1 MKRYTYFTFI
11 ILTPLLG
18 LLIVTINS
26 GQTMSPSTTH
36 KMVDAIRGCNQGPL
50 NSPTTQIENLD
61 RYADDWGIYCE
72 GSPVG
77 SLNNVNA
84 PSLDSESLRCA
95 LLGGTPYSN
104 IHCYRN
110 LLAEPLASKFV
121 LTVPFWFSPT
131 TTFNNQGGPSVIQA
145 LEFTMNKWHQG
156 QRYEF
161 ALQWQNV
168 GTGAPQWR
176 YWDPHQTPDQW
187 LSLNITATTMVELA
201 GLQWHTLV
209 LTGAI
214 WEDQVVYQTFCLDAQ
229 NPPNPDDPNCYV
241 LDITVAPWNTP
252 GEPDQLAVAIQLDG
266 NFDETP
272 YDLFVDQVS
281 FLRSPNQIFQPL
293 VIK

>member
-1 MKRYTYFTFI
+1 MKRYAYFTFI
-11 ILTPLLG
+11 IFTPLFGWL
-18 LLIVTINS
+18 VMTANAS
-26 GQTMSPSTTH
+26 RAMSYSSAQD
-36 KMVDAIRGCNQGPL
+36 KAVVRGCNQGPL
-50 NSPTTQIENLD
+50 NSPTSQIENLD
-61 RYADDWGIYCE
+61 HAAADWGIYCE

-77 SLNNVNA
+77 SLSNVSF
-84 PSLDSESLRCA
+84 PSLDGESLRCA
-95 LLGGTPYSN
+95 LLGGVPYSN

-110 LLAEPLASKFV
+110 LLAEPLVSEFV

-145 LEFTMNKWHQG
+145 LEFTMNKWHQD

-176 YWDPHQTPDQW
+176 YWDPHQSPDQW

-209 LTGAI
+209 LTGEI
-214 WEDQVVYQTFCLDAQ
+214 REGQVVYQTFCLDAQ
-229 NPPNPDDPNCYV
+229 NPPDPSDPNCYW
-241 LDITVAPWNTP
+241 LNISIAPWNTP
-252 GEPDQLAVAIQLDG
+252 GDPDQLAVAVQLDG

-272 YDLFVDQVS
+272 YDLFIDQVS
-281 FLRSPNQIFQPL
+281 FSRSPNRLFEPL
-293 VIK
+293 LIK